1 MSKQP
6 QKQIVKV
13 LEEKNDHARQIA
25 LQEIRDLKAD
35 LVEVEKVLSG
45 RKKAGQFALMDI
57 VHGAFEVYRN
67 AAVIFE
73 NETLMADLETAL
85 EEGRHRDYL
94 EGKGAKLLVKP
105 DGWHWFSPKGEMV
118 FLGSAEETAKAAQK
132 LKTKLSRGGKKKKAA
147 VSEPKPEP
155 EETAA
160 EPQGEEMQ

>member
-13 LEEKNDHARQIA
+13 LEEKNDHAREIA
-25 LQEIRDLKAD
+25 LQEIKDLKAD
-35 LVEVEKVLSG
+35 LAEVEKVLSG

-73 NETLMADLETAL
+73 NETLMADLEVAL
-85 EEGRHRDYL
+85 EEGKHREYL
-94 EGKGAKLLVKP
+94 DSKGARLLTKP

-118 FLGSAEETAKAAQK
+118 FLGTADETAKAAGK
-132 LKTKLSRGGKKKKAA
+132 LKSKLTRGGKKKK
-147 VSEPKPEP
+147 V
-155 EETAA
+155 AA
-160 EPQGEEMQ
+160 EAKPDEAVAEPRGEEVQ